1 MRAEI
6 RILRFSFYKKEY
18 LCKWRIIFGLVTLTI
33 LTYQIHTSM
42 KKTKFY
48 SAPELEYL
56 PMQCLE
62 MLCDSAVG
70 GTEDY
75 DLITDFEW

>member
-1 MRAEI
+1 
-6 RILRFSFYKKEY
+6 
-18 LCKWRIIFGLVTLTI
+18 
-33 LTYQIHTSM
+33 M

-62 MLCDSAVG
+62 MLCDSATG